1 MHMLRFICVLKK
13 KISQKCLSLKKSS
26 EYFFL
31 VLNILEALF
40 FVFMFKIRPEL
51 KIEKKICLKLL
62 FTQKIISQICEK
74 LN

>member
-13 KISQKCLSLKKSS
+13 KCLSLKKSS

-51 KIEKKICLKLL
+51 KIEKKYV
-62 FTQKIISQICEK
+62 
-74 LN
+74 